1 MLKCTILYLFI
12 RLRHCTALVTI
23 GRRLLSFH
31 HGGEGTVCAQTTSY
45 PGCVA
50 FAWDR
55 VDYRVSTLVLDV
67 VKETNLKAPVYK
79 ATPLHYINLMLG
91 GRLLEMGRVL
101 EWGLSDRSRYRRLD
115 KNS

>member
-1 MLKCTILYLFI
+1 MLLFF
-12 RLRHCTALVTI
+12 RMTVFFNKAFQKFVT
-23 GRRLLSFH
+23 GDNHNSSTPLP
-31 HGGEGTVCAQTTSY
+31 ASY

-91 GRLLEMGRVL
+91 AWRLLEMGRVL